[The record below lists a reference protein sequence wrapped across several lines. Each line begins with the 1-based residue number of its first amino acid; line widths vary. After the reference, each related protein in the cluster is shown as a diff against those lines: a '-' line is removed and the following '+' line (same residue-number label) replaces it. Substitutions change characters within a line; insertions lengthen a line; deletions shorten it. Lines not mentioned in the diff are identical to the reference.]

1 MNIDKAREC
10 LESIVAHAENL
21 DESFPVVRCCDLAKT
36 ALEALNEPD
45 PRCQAMYNAI
55 EDVVKVGYPHNFQI
69 EPYVPYTFILLRA
82 HESDPEVHGC
92 DAKVAPC
99 DFEPKAEPKK

>member
-21 DESFPVVRCCDLAKT
+21 DESFPVVRCRELAKT

-45 PRCQAMYNAI
+45 PRYQAMYDAI
-55 EDVVKVGYPHNFQI
+55 EGVVKVGYPHNFQI
-69 EPYVPYTFILLRA
+69 EPYHIRSYCYEITGAVRKCMNVM
-82 HESDPEVHGC
+82 SM
-92 DAKVAPC
+92 VAPC
-99 DFEPKAEPKK
+99 DFEPKEAPK